1 MMKLKRI
8 ILISLLLVF
17 ITTLL
22 SATNLQKT
30 YLLSDGVWIRANR
43 LCISTGHLGP
53 IPVSPTTGAEILQ
66 ALERLDYN
74 SLSPQQKQEY
84 DFIVAEIDTPS
95 KGVVFSAKN
104 ITLDPE
110 LFLGFEAYAFN
121 NLKSTPVEEFFIP
134 FRDRIPFFYGELH
147 SYFGDLAY
155 FDFQYTFRDGSQGFR
170 LEDGV
175 VKKGNDEEN
184 LFYNFTNAGFI
195 LSPALDGSW
204 HYYGNSKNIYTFF
217 NYQPTK
223 VGGVIGNDFMNFYI
237 GRSRQEFGNGVTGN
251 MIIGDNFTYQE
262 IAKLSFFS
270 DIFSYYLSLTH
281 FDNIETNTDFQLS
294 GLHQN
299 RLIHRFDFNIINK
312 LRFTINIGAHMLTD
326 SPFDLRMLNPMMI
339 IHNWNN
345 NSESIEWEPGNNDEL
360 NNILGFEFEYAFLP
374 GYIAT
379 AQLVIDQMRVYG
391 ENNSTVP
398 AAFGFL
404 LNLKNY
410 TTLKTGY
417 LDSYVE
423 GAYTSPY
430 LYLNKKTWNGN
441 DNYMLDHIVGYRF
454 SQNNTTEAEYS
465 GYIYGPD
472 AIVISA
478 GTEYTSFKDWS
489 IKGSILYMA
498 HGENG
503 KENWRNKDNRTGANI
518 STPSGIVEHTLSIR
532 TGGSY
537 SILENLKLTAEL
549 GTSFIWNYHNAANAF
564 RTNLQTAVGISWT
577 AL

>member
-1 MMKLKRI
+1 MKLKRI
-8 ILISLLLVF
+8 VSISLLLIMF
-17 ITTLL
+17 SALL
-22 SATNLQKT
+22 SAANLQKT
-30 YLLSDGVWIRANR
+30 YLLTDDVWIRTNR

-53 IPVSPTTGAEILQ
+53 APVSPTTGAEIMQ
-66 ALERLDYN
+66 ALERLDY
-74 SLSPQQKQEY
+74 SRLSSRQKQEY
-84 DFIVAEIDTPS
+84 DSIVAEIDNPT
-95 KGVVFSAKN
+95 KGIAFSAKN
-104 ITLDPE
+104 IVLDPE
-110 LFLGFEAYAFN
+110 LFLGLEAYAFN

-155 FDFQYTFRDGSQGFR
+155 FDFQYAFRDGSQGFR
-170 LEDGV
+170 LVDGV
-175 VKKGNDEEN
+175 VHKGNANEN

-204 HYYGNSKNIYTFF
+204 QYYGNSKNIYTFF

-251 MIIGDNFTYQE
+251 MIIGDNFSYQE

-312 LRFTINIGAHMLTD
+312 LRFAINIGAHMLSD

-360 NNILGFEFEYAFLP
+360 NNILGFEFEYAFYP

-379 AQLVIDQMRVYG
+379 AQVVIDQMRVYG

-398 AAFGFL
+398 PAFGFL

-417 LDSYVE
+417 LDSYIE

-430 LYLNKKTWNGN
+430 LYLNKKTWDGN
-441 DNYMLDHIVGYRF
+441 ENYMLDHIVGYRF

-472 AIVISA
+472 ALVFSA
-478 GTEYTSFKDWS
+478 GTEYTSFNAWS
-489 IKGSILYMA
+489 VKGSILYMA

-503 KENWRNKDNRTGANI
+503 KESWRNKDNRTGADI
-518 STPSGIVEHTLSIR
+518 STPSGLVEHTLSVR
-532 TGGSY
+532 AGGSY

-549 GTSFIWNYHNAANAF
+549 GTSFIWNYHNDANAF
-564 RTNLQTAVGISWT
+564 RTNLQAAVGISWT

>member
-1 MMKLKRI
+1 MKLKRI
-8 ILISLLLVF
+8 VSISLLLIMF
-17 ITTLL
+17 SALL
-22 SATNLQKT
+22 SAANLQKT
-30 YLLSDGVWIRANR
+30 YLLTDDVWIRTNR

-53 IPVSPTTGAEILQ
+53 APVSPTTGAEIMQ
-66 ALERLDYN
+66 ALERLDY
-74 SLSPQQKQEY
+74 SRLSSRQKQEY
-84 DFIVAEIDTPS
+84 DSIVAEIDNPT
-95 KGVVFSAKN
+95 KGIAFSAKN
-104 ITLDPE
+104 IVLDPE
-110 LFLGFEAYAFN
+110 LFLGLEAYAFN

-155 FDFQYTFRDGSQGFR
+155 FDFQYAFRDGSQGFR
-170 LEDGV
+170 LVDGV
-175 VKKGNDEEN
+175 VHKGNANEN

-204 HYYGNSKNIYTFF
+204 QYYGNSKNIYTFF

-251 MIIGDNFTYQE
+251 MIIGDNFSYQE

-312 LRFTINIGAHMLTD
+312 LRFAINIGAHMLSD

-360 NNILGFEFEYAFLP
+360 NNILGFEFEYAFYP

-379 AQLVIDQMRVYG
+379 AQVVIDQMRVYG

-398 AAFGFL
+398 PAFGFL

-417 LDSYVE
+417 LDSYIE

-430 LYLNKKTWNGN
+430 LYLNKKTWDGN
-441 DNYMLDHIVGYRF
+441 ENYMLDHIVGYRF

-465 GYIYGPD
+465 GYIYGQD
-472 AIVISA
+472 ALVFSA
-478 GTEYTSFKDWS
+478 GTEYTSFNAWS
-489 IKGSILYMA
+489 VKGSILYMA

-503 KENWRNKDNRTGANI
+503 KESWRNKDNRTGADI
-518 STPSGIVEHTLSIR
+518 STPSGLVEHTLSVR
-532 TGGSY
+532 AGGSY

-549 GTSFIWNYHNAANAF
+549 GTSFIWNYHNDANAF
-564 RTNLQTAVGISWT
+564 RTNLQAAVGISWT

>member
-1 MMKLKRI
+1 MKLKRI
-8 ILISLLLVF
+8 VSISLLLIMF
-17 ITTLL
+17 SALL
-22 SATNLQKT
+22 SAANLQKT
-30 YLLSDGVWIRANR
+30 YLLTDDVWIRTNR

-53 IPVSPTTGAEILQ
+53 APVSPTTGAEIMQ
-66 ALERLDYN
+66 ALERLDY
-74 SLSPQQKQEY
+74 SRLSSRQKQEY
-84 DFIVAEIDTPS
+84 DSIVAEIDNPT
-95 KGVVFSAKN
+95 KGIAFSAKN
-104 ITLDPE
+104 IVLDPE
-110 LFLGFEAYAFN
+110 LFLGLEAYAFN

-155 FDFQYTFRDGSQGFR
+155 FDFQYAFRDGSQGFR
-170 LEDGV
+170 LVDGV
-175 VKKGNDEEN
+175 VQKGNANEN

-204 HYYGNSKNIYTFF
+204 QYYGNSKNIYTFF

-251 MIIGDNFTYQE
+251 MIIGDNFSYQE

-312 LRFTINIGAHMLTD
+312 LRFAINIGAHMLSD

-360 NNILGFEFEYAFLP
+360 NNILGFEFEYAFYP

-379 AQLVIDQMRVYG
+379 AQVVIDQMRVYG

-398 AAFGFL
+398 PAFGFL

-417 LDSYVE
+417 LDSYIE

-430 LYLNKKTWNGN
+430 LYLNKKTWDGN
-441 DNYMLDHIVGYRF
+441 ENYMLDHIVGYRF

-472 AIVISA
+472 ALVFSA
-478 GTEYTSFKDWS
+478 GTEYTSFNAWS
-489 IKGSILYMA
+489 VKGSILYMA

-503 KENWRNKDNRTGANI
+503 KESWRNKDNRTGADI
-518 STPSGIVEHTLSIR
+518 STPSGLVEHTLSVR
-532 TGGSY
+532 AGGSY

-549 GTSFIWNYHNAANAF
+549 GTSFIWNYHNDANAF
-564 RTNLQTAVGISWT
+564 RTNLQAAVGISWT

>member
-30 YLLSDGVWIRANR
+30 YLLSDDVWIRANR

-53 IPVSPTTGAEILQ
+53 TPVSPTTGAEILQ

-110 LFLGFEAYAFN
+110 LFFGFEAYAFN

-147 SYFGDLAY
+147 SFFGDLAY

-503 KENWRNKDNRTGANI
+503 KENWRNKDNRTGENI

-549 GTSFIWNYHNAANAF
+549 GTSFIWNYHSAANAF
-564 RTNLQTAVGISWT
+564 RTNLQAAVGISWT
-577 AL
+577 VL